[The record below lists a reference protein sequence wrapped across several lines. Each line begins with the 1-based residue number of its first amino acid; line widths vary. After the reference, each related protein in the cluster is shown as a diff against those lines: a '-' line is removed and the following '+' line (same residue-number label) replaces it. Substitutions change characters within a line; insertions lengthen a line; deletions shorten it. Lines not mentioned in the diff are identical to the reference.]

1 MFNNAVL
8 NVAIGLVF
16 IYLLYS
22 LLATTIK
29 EFVATIFSYRSRML
43 ERGIEQM
50 LDGKNF
56 SYYWWDKL
64 ANIFLWLW
72 YKITGKANAATVNKA
87 ATATGG
93 TMSYFRKGVM
103 NPAPAV
109 KAANTPYLK
118 RAKLNK
124 KAQLFAAN
132 ITEHPLY
139 RRSAENSLLSKKP
152 AYLSAPVF
160 TDILMDVLKPA
171 KDRPVTLNDI
181 ATAID
186 NLPAINDDLKDI
198 LNIYIEQANGDLQK
212 FRMLVEQWYD
222 ETMDR
227 VSGWY
232 KKQANK
238 VLFVIGLL
246 LAFIFNIS
254 TISIVNTLSGDET
267 IQKAIVQN
275 ASDYVKTHVITQD
288 TTGMD
293 SLKAATANDSTFAIA
308 RGQLDSIKA
317 LYNSSIAENNNLL
330 GLGWGDYGYAKDS
343 LQWIQDSIKKAK
355 TAETLSAKKPM
366 PPKFWGKIGY
376 VFCTAFSSWKILL
389 GFLITALAISLG
401 APFWFD
407 LLNKFV
413 NLRASGAKPADTK
426 KDIAASKTPVLNQ
439 APNPAAKG

>member
-1 MFNNAVL
+1 MFNNVVL

-29 EFVATIFSYRSRML
+29 EFIATLFSYRSRML

-50 LDGKNF
+50 LDGKNY

-64 ANIFLWLW
+64 VNVLLWLW
-72 YKITGKANAATVNKA
+72 YKITRKTTTVVNKA
-87 ATATGG
+87 AVATDSSSN
-93 TMSYFRKGVM
+93 SYFRKGVM
-103 NPAPAV
+103 DPVPTKTAV
-109 KAANTPYLK
+109 NAPYLK

-124 KAQLFAAN
+124 KAKLFAAH
-132 ITEHPLY
+132 ITEHALY
-139 RRSAENSLLSKKP
+139 RRSAENSILSKKP
-152 AYLSAPVF
+152 AYLSASMF
-160 TDILMDVLKPA
+160 ADILIDVLKPA
-171 KDRPVTLNDI
+171 KGQAVTLNDLSQ
-181 ATAID
+181 ALDT
-186 NLPAINDDLKDI
+186 LPAINDDLKDI
-198 LNIYIEQANGDLQK
+198 LRIYMEQANGDLQK
-212 FRMLVEQWYD
+212 FRLLVEQWYD

-238 VLFVIGLL
+238 VLFIIGLV

-275 ASDYVKTHVITQD
+275 ASDYVKTHVIPDSTQK
-288 TTGMD
+288 GPD
-293 SLKAATANDSTFAIA
+293 SAAIANDSTFAIA

-317 LYNSSIAENNNLL
+317 LYNGTIATNNNLL

-343 LQWIQDSIKKAK
+343 AQWMQDSINKAAVK
-355 TAETLSAKKPM
+355 ETLPAKKPQR
-366 PPKFWGKIGY
+366 PKFWGKIGY
-376 VFCTAFSSWKILL
+376 VLATSFGSWKILL

-413 NLRASGAKPADTK
+413 NLRVSGEKPADTK
-426 KDIAASKTPVLNQ
+426 KNAAASKTPVLNQ
-439 APNPAAKG
+439 APNLAAKG